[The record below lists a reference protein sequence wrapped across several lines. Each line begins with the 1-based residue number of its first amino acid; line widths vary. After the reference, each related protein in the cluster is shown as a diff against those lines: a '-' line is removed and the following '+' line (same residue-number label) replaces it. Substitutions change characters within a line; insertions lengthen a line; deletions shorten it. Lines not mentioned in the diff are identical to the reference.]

1 MHGVLFIGH
10 SKLPQG
16 AAVRDVSETFALSCI
31 VDPRY
36 GVIMEVSSTLVTRSA
51 VRILEDILVGHN
63 LLDGMDTALA
73 DLRMR
78 YHGTALAAIDAALRD
93 VQAQWRRWREAK

>member
-16 AAVRDVSETFALSCI
+16 AAVRDVSETFALSCV

-36 GVIMEVSSTLVTRSA
+36 GVIMDASSTLVTRSA
-51 VRILEDILVGHN
+51 ARVLEDILIGHN
-63 LLDGMDTALA
+63 LLDGMDAALA
-73 DLRMR
+73 ELRER
-78 YHGTALAAIDAALRD
+78 YHGSALAAIDAALRD
-93 VQAQWRRWREAK
+93 VAAQWRRSRDGK